1 MIHAD
6 NMTSFDLSELL
17 KAHEQ
22 RPKHCL
28 MTMLTFET
36 NSPETCGIVER
47 GKDMIVKNFFEK
59 VNNPPSNI
67 ANSAIYIF
75 ESTLL
80 EELSEKPSNLFD
92 FSKDVIPLFL
102 GRIFSY
108 HTNKDFIDI
117 GTPNNLEKAK
127 RIFKTNT

>member
-1 MIHAD
+1 
-6 NMTSFDLSELL
+6 
-17 KAHEQ
+17 
-22 RPKHCL
+22 

-36 NSPETCGIVER
+36 DSPETCGIVER
-47 GKDMIVKNFFEK
+47 GKDMVVKNFFEK
-59 VNNPPSNI
+59 VTNPPSNI

-117 GTPNNLEKAK
+117 
-127 RIFKTNT
+127 